1 VRRLVVALA
10 LAAAVSVGWV
20 GTVSAHANLAS
31 SDPAEGADLQ
41 AAPDHVRLTFTEP
54 PDPSPDISSI
64 EVLNAAGA
72 QVQQG
77 SVQTIPGDRHS
88 LQVALPPD
96 LPDGVYT
103 VSWHVVSTTDG
114 HPSGGAFAFGV
125 GVDASTITL
134 TPGVR
139 AVTTPAPSP
148 VGVVGKVLL
157 YAGLALLVAAGA
169 LGLAVFGGEV
179 PGGGALL
186 WGAAGAVLLGTALV
200 IQGEASAAGVALD
213 TLLGSA
219 TGVSLIRLAVA
230 ALVTAGCVAFAAA
243 PPRGRAALAV
253 LAAAASATMLMQ
265 AWGGHAGGSVLEV
278 LLQWAHFTA
287 IGLWIGGLGVMALR
301 LRAHR
306 DAPPL
311 GEIRRFSSIA
321 GWSLLIVVVT
331 GSLRALN
338 ELGGFGAWRL
348 LFDEAYGI
356 TLLIKVGVAAV
367 LIGLGAVNRYRGI
380 PAIERGER
388 PATFATVLRAEVLLA
403 VGLFVL
409 TGVLTSFSPQQ
420 PASPDRAAAPTNL
433 VVSGSDFATTMN
445 VRLTIT
451 PGTVGPNIFRVDVTD
466 FDTGRPLPLTSVDLR
481 FQPEGDASVGTSS
494 LQLAK
499 LGDAWQ
505 ADGSQLALSGP
516 WSVTVVVQ
524 GPGVAQEIPLEVRP
538 RLAQTVSV
546 SRAPGQPDLYAIT
559 LPGGEQ
565 LQLFLDADVPGPTQL
580 HVTAFDPQGQE
591 LPLADVVILGEPP
604 GSAPTTLPVTRF
616 DPGHFVADVDLVPGR
631 WTFDVRATTKA
642 GDTLLASFMQTIAE
656 TP

>member
-1 VRRLVVALA
+1 VALVLTVTATLAWTGIA
-10 LAAAVSVGWV
+10 L
-20 GTVSAHANLAS
+20 AHANLAS
-31 SDPAEGADLQ
+31 SDPAEGAALQ
-41 AAPDHVRLTFTEP
+41 TVPDHVRLTFTEP

-77 SVQTIPGDRHS
+77 PVEAVPGDRRS
-88 LQVALPPD
+88 LQVGLPAD
-96 LPDGVYT
+96 LPEGVYT

-134 TPGVR
+134 DPGVR

-169 LGLAVFGGEV
+169 LGLAVFGGDV
-179 PGGGALL
+179 PGDGSLL
-186 WGAAGAVLLGTALV
+186 WGAAGAVVVGTALL
-200 IQGEASAAGVALD
+200 IQGEASAAGVSLD

-219 TGVSLIRLAVA
+219 TGVPLIRLAVA
-230 ALVTAGCVAFAAA
+230 ALVTAGCVAFASV
-243 PPRGRAALAV
+243 PRGRVALALV
-253 LAAAASATMLMQ
+253 AAAASATMLMR

-287 IGLWIGGLGVMALR
+287 IGLWTGGLALMALR
-301 LRAHR
+301 LRARR
-306 DAPPL
+306 DAPPI

-321 GWSLLIVVVT
+321 GWSLLVVVVT

-338 ELGGFGAWRL
+338 ELGGIGAWRL

-356 TLLIKVGVAAV
+356 TLLIKVGVAAI
-367 LIGLGAVNRYRGI
+367 LIGLGTWNRYRGI
-380 PAIERGER
+380 PSIERGER
-388 PATFATVLRAEVLLA
+388 PATFANVLRTEVVLA

-409 TGVLTSFSPQQ
+409 TGVLTGFSPQQ
-420 PASPDRAAAPTNL
+420 PPGRTGAAPPKN
-433 VVSGSDFATTMN
+433 VVVTGSDFATTMK

-451 PGTVGPNIFRVDVTD
+451 PGTVGPNIFRADVTD
-466 FDTGRPLPLTSVDLR
+466 FDTGRPLPLTSVNLR
-481 FQPEGDASVGTSS
+481 FESEGDPSVGTSS
-494 LQLAK
+494 LRLDK
-499 LGDAWQ
+499 LGEAWQ

-516 WSVTVVVQ
+516 WRVTVVVQ
-524 GPGVAQEIPLEVRP
+524 GPGAAQEIPLEVRP

-559 LPGGEQ
+559 VPGGDQ

-591 LPLADVVILGEPP
+591 LPLGDVVILGEPP
-604 GSAPTTLPVTRF
+604 GSAPVTLPLTRF
-616 DPGHFVADVDLVPGR
+616 DAGHLVADVDLVPGR
-631 WTFDVRATTKA
+631 WTFDVRATTKT
-642 GDTLLASFMQTIAE
+642 GDTLLASFMQTIVE